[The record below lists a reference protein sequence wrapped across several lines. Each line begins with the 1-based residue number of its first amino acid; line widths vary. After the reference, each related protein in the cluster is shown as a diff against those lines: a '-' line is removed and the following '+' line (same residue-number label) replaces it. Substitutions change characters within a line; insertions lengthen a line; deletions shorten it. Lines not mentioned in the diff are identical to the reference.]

1 MMKNIDSSTRENR
14 AGEGKQEAANIGMN
28 NLLRSELL
36 GQSILFNDDAHINS
50 QNGSPA
56 RRESS
61 GASNLFKYRSSHVRA
76 L

>member
-14 AGEGKQEAANIGMN
+14 AGEGKQETANIGMN